1 VLSFEDKFKDITV
14 DSVWLIKKTK
24 QDDGF
29 QEWHQDMK
37 IKITTTIVVNVGS
50 GVNVDMMS
58 LTETKEESKNV
69 AEMNKGEKDMST
81 TETKKND
88 NNVAETNEDDE
99 DEDDVL
105 DVEVIPPGWSRIYE
119 RRIPFLWLMVGNIS
133 PSSILGTHICFA
145 T

>member
-1 VLSFEDKFKDITV
+1 
-14 DSVWLIKKTK
+14 
-24 QDDGF
+24 
-29 QEWHQDMK
+29 
-37 IKITTTIVVNVGS
+37 
-50 GVNVDMMS
+50 

-105 DVEVIPPGWSRIYE
+105 DVEVIPPG
-119 RRIPFLWLMVGNIS
+119 MVKDLRKTYSIS
-133 PSSILGTHICFA
+133 VADG
-145 T
+145 